1 MEYNKILDLIYEMF
15 PNPHCELEYHDD
27 FSFLCAVLL
36 SAQTTDKAV
45 NLVTKPLFLKY
56 PTAYELSKAND
67 NDLIPI
73 LKPIGLM
80 KNKSKYLINLSKV
93 LVEKY
98 NGMVPHDFNELIK
111 LPGVGR
117 KTANVF
123 LAEIDKR
130 PAIAVDTHVNR
141 VSFRLGLSSS
151 VDNVLKT
158 EEELEEK
165 FSKADWI
172 KVHYGLLFM
181 GRYKCLSK
189 NPKCD
194 DCKLREICQ
203 YEKREI
209 ND

>member
-1 MEYNKILDLIYEMF
+1 MENKEILDLIYKMF
-15 PNPHCELEYHDD
+15 PNPHCELEYFDD
-27 FSFLCAVLL
+27 FSFLCAVVL

-56 PTAYELSKAND
+56 PTVFDIASSSED
-67 NDLIPI
+67 ELIPI
-73 LKPIGLM
+73 LRPIGLM
-80 KNKSKYLINLSKV
+80 KNKSHYLIKISKAI
-93 LVEKY
+93 VEGYGGK
-98 NGMVPHDFNELIK
+98 VPHDFNELIK

-141 VSFRLGLSSS
+141 VSYRLGLSSS
-151 VDNVLKT
+151 IDNVLKT
-158 EEELEEK
+158 EHELEAGFDEK
-165 FSKADWI
+165 DWI

-189 NPKCD
+189 NPKCS
-194 DCKLREICQ
+194 DCNLKSICR
-203 YEKREI
+203 YERR
-209 ND
+209 D

>member
-1 MEYNKILDLIYEMF
+1 MENKEILDLIYKMF
-15 PNPHCELEYHDD
+15 PNPHCELEYFDD
-27 FSFLCAVLL
+27 FSFLCAVVL

-56 PTAYELSKAND
+56 PTVYDIATSSED
-67 NDLIPI
+67 ELIPI
-73 LKPIGLM
+73 LRPIGLM
-80 KNKSKYLINLSKV
+80 KNKSHYLIKISKAI
-93 LVEKY
+93 VEGYGGK
-98 NGMVPHDFNELIK
+98 VPHDFNELLK

-141 VSFRLGLSSS
+141 VSYRLGLSSS
-151 VDNVLKT
+151 IDNVLKT
-158 EEELEEK
+158 EHELEAGFDEK
-165 FSKADWI
+165 DWI

-189 NPKCD
+189 NPKCS
-194 DCKLREICQ
+194 DCKLKSICR
-203 YEKREI
+203 YEKR
-209 ND
+209 D

>member
-1 MEYNKILDLIYEMF
+1 MENKEILDLIYKMF
-15 PNPHCELEYHDD
+15 PNPHCELEYFDD
-27 FSFLCAVLL
+27 FSFLCAVVL

-56 PTAYELSKAND
+56 PTVFDIASSSED
-67 NDLIPI
+67 ELIPI
-73 LKPIGLM
+73 LRPIGLM
-80 KNKSKYLINLSKV
+80 KNKSHYLIKISKAI
-93 LVEKY
+93 VEDYGGK
-98 NGMVPHDFNELIK
+98 VPHDFDELIK

-141 VSFRLGLSSS
+141 VGYRLGLSSS
-151 VDNVLKT
+151 IDNVLKT
-158 EEELEEK
+158 EHELEAGFDEK
-165 FSKADWI
+165 DWI

-189 NPKCD
+189 NPKCS
-194 DCKLREICQ
+194 DCNLKSICR
-203 YEKREI
+203 YEKR
-209 ND
+209 D

>member
-1 MEYNKILDLIYEMF
+1 MENKEILDLIYKMF
-15 PNPHCELEYHDD
+15 PNPHCELEYFDD
-27 FSFLCAVLL
+27 FSFLCAVVL

-56 PTAYELSKAND
+56 HTVYDIATSSED
-67 NDLIPI
+67 ELIPI
-73 LKPIGLM
+73 LRPIGLM
-80 KNKSKYLINLSKV
+80 KNKSHYLIKISKAI
-93 LVEKY
+93 VEGYGGK
-98 NGMVPHDFNELIK
+98 VPHDFNELLK

-141 VSFRLGLSSS
+141 VSYRLGLSSS
-151 VDNVLKT
+151 IDNVLKT
-158 EEELEEK
+158 EHELEAGFDEK
-165 FSKADWI
+165 DWI

-189 NPKCD
+189 NPKCS
-194 DCKLREICQ
+194 DCKLKSICR
-203 YEKREI
+203 YEKR
-209 ND
+209 D

>member
-1 MEYNKILDLIYEMF
+1 MENKEILDLIYKMF
-15 PNPHCELEYHDD
+15 PNPHCELEYFDD
-27 FSFLCAVLL
+27 FSFLCAVVL

-56 PTAYELSKAND
+56 PTVFDIASSSED
-67 NDLIPI
+67 ELIPI
-73 LKPIGLM
+73 LRPIGLM
-80 KNKSKYLINLSKV
+80 KNKSHYLIKISKAI
-93 LVEKY
+93 VEGYCGK
-98 NGMVPHDFNELIK
+98 VPHDFNELIK

-141 VSFRLGLSSS
+141 VSYRLGLSSS
-151 VDNVLKT
+151 IDNVLKT
-158 EEELEEK
+158 EHELEAGFDEK
-165 FSKADWI
+165 DWI

-189 NPKCD
+189 NPKCS
-194 DCKLREICQ
+194 DCNLKSICR
-203 YEKREI
+203 YEKR
-209 ND
+209 D

>member
-1 MEYNKILDLIYEMF
+1 MENKEILDLIYKMF
-15 PNPHCELEYHDD
+15 PNPHCELEYFDD
-27 FSFLCAVLL
+27 FSFLCAVVL

-56 PTAYELSKAND
+56 PTVFDIASSSED
-67 NDLIPI
+67 ELIPI
-73 LKPIGLM
+73 LRPIGLM
-80 KNKSKYLINLSKV
+80 KNKSHYLIKISKAI
-93 LVEKY
+93 VEGYGGK
-98 NGMVPHDFNELIK
+98 VPHDFNELIK

-141 VSFRLGLSSS
+141 VSYRLGLSSS
-151 VDNVLKT
+151 IDNVLKT
-158 EEELEEK
+158 EHELEAGFDEK
-165 FSKADWI
+165 DWI

-189 NPKCD
+189 NPKCS
-194 DCKLREICQ
+194 DCLLYTSDAADEL
-203 YEKREI
+203 
-209 ND
+209 

>member
-1 MEYNKILDLIYEMF
+1 MDNKEILDRIYQMF
-15 PNPHCELEYHDD
+15 PNPHCELEYFDD
-27 FSFLCAVLL
+27 FSFLCAVVL

-45 NLVTKPLFLKY
+45 NQVTRPLFFKY
-56 PTAYELSKAND
+56 PNVLALSKAKEEELM
-67 NDLIPI
+67 LI
-73 LKPIGLM
+73 LRPIGLM
-80 KNKSKYLINLSKV
+80 KNKSKYLIALSKAIIND
-93 LVEKY
+93 Y
-98 NGMVPHDFNELIK
+98 NGIVPHNFDDLTR

-141 VSFRLGLSSS
+141 VSYRLGLSTSLN
-151 VDNVLKT
+151 NVLQT
-158 EEELEEK
+158 EKELMRAFASE
-165 FSKADWI
+165 DWI

-189 NPKCD
+189 KPKCD
-194 DCKLREICQ
+194 GCLLKQICR
-203 YEKREI
+203 YEEDK

>member
-1 MEYNKILDLIYEMF
+1 MENKEILDLIYKMF
-15 PNPHCELEYHDD
+15 PNPHCELEYFDD
-27 FSFLCAVLL
+27 FSFLCAVVL

-56 PTAYELSKAND
+56 PTVFDIASSSDDE
-67 NDLIPI
+67 LIPI
-73 LKPIGLM
+73 LRPIGLM
-80 KNKSKYLINLSKV
+80 KNKSHYLIKISKAI
-93 LVEKY
+93 VEGYGGK
-98 NGMVPHDFNELIK
+98 VPHDFNELIK

-141 VSFRLGLSSS
+141 VSYRLGLSSS
-151 VDNVLKT
+151 IDNVLKT
-158 EEELEEK
+158 EHELEAGFDEK
-165 FSKADWI
+165 DWI

-189 NPKCD
+189 NPKCS
-194 DCKLREICQ
+194 DCNLKSICR
-203 YEKREI
+203 YEKR
-209 ND
+209 D

>member
-1 MEYNKILDLIYEMF
+1 MENKEILDLIYKMF
-15 PNPHCELEYHDD
+15 SNPHCELEYFDD
-27 FSFLCAVLL
+27 FSFLCAVVL

-56 PTAYELSKAND
+56 PTVFDIASSSED
-67 NDLIPI
+67 ELIPI
-73 LKPIGLM
+73 LRPIGLM
-80 KNKSKYLINLSKV
+80 KNKSHYLIKISKAI
-93 LVEKY
+93 VEDYGGK
-98 NGMVPHDFNELIK
+98 VPHDFDELIK

-141 VSFRLGLSSS
+141 VSYRLGLSSS
-151 VDNVLKT
+151 IDNVLKT
-158 EEELEEK
+158 EHELEAGFDEK
-165 FSKADWI
+165 DWI

-189 NPKCD
+189 NPKCS
-194 DCKLREICQ
+194 DCNLKSICR
-203 YEKREI
+203 YEKR
-209 ND
+209 D

>member
-1 MEYNKILDLIYEMF
+1 MENKEILDLIYKMF
-15 PNPHCELEYHDD
+15 PNPHCELEYFDD
-27 FSFLCAVLL
+27 FSFLCAVVL

-56 PTAYELSKAND
+56 PTVFDIASSSED
-67 NDLIPI
+67 ELIPI
-73 LKPIGLM
+73 LRPIGLM
-80 KNKSKYLINLSKV
+80 KNNSHYLIKISKAI
-93 LVEKY
+93 VEGYGGK
-98 NGMVPHDFNELIK
+98 VPHDFNELIK

-141 VSFRLGLSSS
+141 VSYRLGLSSS
-151 VDNVLKT
+151 IDNVLKT
-158 EEELEEK
+158 EHELEAGFDEK
-165 FSKADWI
+165 DWI

-189 NPKCD
+189 NPKCS
-194 DCKLREICQ
+194 DCNLKSICR
-203 YEKREI
+203 YEKR
-209 ND
+209 D

>member
-1 MEYNKILDLIYEMF
+1 MENKEILDLIYKMF
-15 PNPHCELEYHDD
+15 PNPHCELEYFDD
-27 FSFLCAVLL
+27 FSFLCAVVL

-56 PTAYELSKAND
+56 PTVFDIASSSED
-67 NDLIPI
+67 ELIPI
-73 LKPIGLM
+73 LRPIGLM
-80 KNKSKYLINLSKV
+80 KNKSHYLIKISKAI
-93 LVEKY
+93 VEGYGGK
-98 NGMVPHDFNELIK
+98 VPHDFNELIK

-141 VSFRLGLSSS
+141 VSYRLGFSSS
-151 VDNVLKT
+151 IDNVLKT
-158 EEELEEK
+158 EHELEAGFDEK
-165 FSKADWI
+165 DWI

-189 NPKCD
+189 NPKCS
-194 DCKLREICQ
+194 DCNLKSICR
-203 YEKREI
+203 YEKR
-209 ND
+209 D

>member
-1 MEYNKILDLIYEMF
+1 MENKEILDLIYKMF
-15 PNPHCELEYHDD
+15 PNPYCELEYFDD
-27 FSFLCAVLL
+27 FSFLCAVVL

-56 PTAYELSKAND
+56 PTVFDIASSSED
-67 NDLIPI
+67 ELIPI
-73 LKPIGLM
+73 LRPIGLM
-80 KNKSKYLINLSKV
+80 KNKSHYLIKISKAI
-93 LVEKY
+93 VEGYGGK
-98 NGMVPHDFNELIK
+98 VPHDFNELIK

-141 VSFRLGLSSS
+141 VSYRLGLSSS
-151 VDNVLKT
+151 IDNVLKT
-158 EEELEEK
+158 EHELEAGFDEK
-165 FSKADWI
+165 DWI

-189 NPKCD
+189 NPKCS
-194 DCKLREICQ
+194 DCNLKSICR
-203 YEKREI
+203 YEKR
-209 ND
+209 D

>member
-1 MEYNKILDLIYEMF
+1 MENKEILDLIYKMF
-15 PNPHCELEYHDD
+15 PNPHCELEYFDD
-27 FSFLCAVLL
+27 FSFLCAVVL

-56 PTAYELSKAND
+56 PTVFDIASLSED
-67 NDLIPI
+67 ELIPI
-73 LKPIGLM
+73 LRPIGLM
-80 KNKSKYLINLSKV
+80 KNKSHYLIKISKAI
-93 LVEKY
+93 VEDYGGK
-98 NGMVPHDFNELIK
+98 VPHDFDELIK

-141 VSFRLGLSSS
+141 VSYRLGLSSS
-151 VDNVLKT
+151 IDNVLKT
-158 EEELEEK
+158 EHELEAGFDEK
-165 FSKADWI
+165 DWI

-189 NPKCD
+189 NPKCS
-194 DCKLREICQ
+194 DCNLKSICR
-203 YEKREI
+203 YEKR
-209 ND
+209 D

>member
-1 MEYNKILDLIYEMF
+1 MENKEILDLIYKMF
-15 PNPHCELEYHDD
+15 PNPHCELEYFDD
-27 FSFLCAVLL
+27 FSFLCAVVL

-56 PTAYELSKAND
+56 PTVFDIASSSED
-67 NDLIPI
+67 ELIPI
-73 LKPIGLM
+73 LRPICLM
-80 KNKSKYLINLSKV
+80 KNKSHYLIKISKAI
-93 LVEKY
+93 VEGYGGK
-98 NGMVPHDFNELIK
+98 VPHDFNELIK

-141 VSFRLGLSSS
+141 VSYRLGLSSS
-151 VDNVLKT
+151 IDNVLKT
-158 EEELEEK
+158 EHELEAGFDEK
-165 FSKADWI
+165 DWI

-189 NPKCD
+189 NPKCS
-194 DCKLREICQ
+194 DCNLKSICR
-203 YEKREI
+203 YEKR
-209 ND
+209 D

>member
-1 MEYNKILDLIYEMF
+1 MENKEILDLIYKMF
-15 PNPHCELEYHDD
+15 PNPHCELEYFDD
-27 FSFLCAVLL
+27 FSFLCAVVL

-56 PTAYELSKAND
+56 PTVFDIASSSED
-67 NDLIPI
+67 ELIPI
-73 LKPIGLM
+73 LRPIGLM
-80 KNKSKYLINLSKV
+80 KNKSHYLIKISKAI
-93 LVEKY
+93 VEGYGGK
-98 NGMVPHDFNELIK
+98 VPHDFNELIK

-141 VSFRLGLSSS
+141 VSYRLGLSSS
-151 VDNVLKT
+151 IDYVLKT
-158 EEELEEK
+158 EHELEAGFDEK
-165 FSKADWI
+165 DWI

-189 NPKCD
+189 NPKCS
-194 DCKLREICQ
+194 DCNLKSICR
-203 YEKREI
+203 YEKR
-209 ND
+209 D

>member
-1 MEYNKILDLIYEMF
+1 MENKEILDLIHKMF
-15 PNPHCELEYHDD
+15 PNPHCELEYFDD
-27 FSFLCAVLL
+27 FSFLCAVVL

-56 PTAYELSKAND
+56 PTVFDIASSSED
-67 NDLIPI
+67 ELIPI
-73 LKPIGLM
+73 LRPIGLM
-80 KNKSKYLINLSKV
+80 KNKSHYLIKISKAI
-93 LVEKY
+93 VEGYGGK
-98 NGMVPHDFNELIK
+98 VPHDFNELIK

-141 VSFRLGLSSS
+141 VSYRLGLSSS
-151 VDNVLKT
+151 IDNVLKT
-158 EEELEEK
+158 EHELEAGFDEK
-165 FSKADWI
+165 DWI

-189 NPKCD
+189 NPKCS
-194 DCKLREICQ
+194 DCNLKSICR
-203 YEKREI
+203 YEKR
-209 ND
+209 D

>member
-1 MEYNKILDLIYEMF
+1 MENKEILDLIYKMF
-15 PNPHCELEYHDD
+15 PNPHCELEYFDD
-27 FSFLCAVLL
+27 FSLLCAVVL

-56 PTAYELSKAND
+56 PTVFDIASSSED
-67 NDLIPI
+67 ELIPI
-73 LKPIGLM
+73 LRPIGLM
-80 KNKSKYLINLSKV
+80 KNKSHYLIKISKAI
-93 LVEKY
+93 VEDYGGK
-98 NGMVPHDFNELIK
+98 VPHDFDELIK

-141 VSFRLGLSSS
+141 VSYRLGLSSS
-151 VDNVLKT
+151 IDNVLKT
-158 EEELEEK
+158 EHELEAGFDEK
-165 FSKADWI
+165 DWI

-189 NPKCD
+189 NPKCS
-194 DCKLREICQ
+194 DCNLKSICR
-203 YEKREI
+203 YEKR
-209 ND
+209 D

>member
-1 MEYNKILDLIYEMF
+1 MENKEILDLIYKMF
-15 PNPHCELEYHDD
+15 PNPHCELEYFDD
-27 FSFLCAVLL
+27 FSFLCAVVL

-56 PTAYELSKAND
+56 PTVYDIASLSED
-67 NDLIPI
+67 ELIPI
-73 LKPIGLM
+73 LRPIGLM
-80 KNKSKYLINLSKV
+80 KNKSHYLIKISKAI
-93 LVEKY
+93 VENYGGK
-98 NGMVPHDFNELIK
+98 VPHDFNELLK

-141 VSFRLGLSSS
+141 VSYRLGLSSS
-151 VDNVLKT
+151 IDNVLKT
-158 EEELEEK
+158 EHELEAGFDEK
-165 FSKADWI
+165 DWI

-189 NPKCD
+189 NHKCS
-194 DCKLREICQ
+194 DCKLNSICR
-203 YEKREI
+203 YEKR
-209 ND
+209 D

>member
-1 MEYNKILDLIYEMF
+1 MENKEILDLIYKMF
-15 PNPHCELEYHDD
+15 PNPHCELEYFDD
-27 FSFLCAVLL
+27 FSFLCAVVL

-56 PTAYELSKAND
+56 PTVFDIASSSED
-67 NDLIPI
+67 ELIPI
-73 LKPIGLM
+73 LRPIGLM
-80 KNKSKYLINLSKV
+80 KNKSHYLIKISKAI
-93 LVEKY
+93 VEGYGGK
-98 NGMVPHDFNELIK
+98 VPHDFNKLIK

-141 VSFRLGLSSS
+141 VSYRLGLSSS
-151 VDNVLKT
+151 IDNVLKT
-158 EEELEEK
+158 EHELEAGFDEK
-165 FSKADWI
+165 DWI

-189 NPKCD
+189 NPKCS
-194 DCKLREICQ
+194 DCNLKSICR
-203 YEKREI
+203 YEKR
-209 ND
+209 D

>member
-1 MEYNKILDLIYEMF
+1 MENKEILDLIYKMF
-15 PNPHCELEYHDD
+15 PNPHCELEYFDD
-27 FSFLCAVLL
+27 FSFLCAVVL

-56 PTAYELSKAND
+56 PTVFDIASSNED
-67 NDLIPI
+67 ELIPI
-73 LKPIGLM
+73 LRPIGLM
-80 KNKSKYLINLSKV
+80 KNKSHYLIKISKAI
-93 LVEKY
+93 VEDYGGK
-98 NGMVPHDFNELIK
+98 VPHDFDELIK

-141 VSFRLGLSSS
+141 VSYRLGLSSS
-151 VDNVLKT
+151 IDNVLKT
-158 EEELEEK
+158 EHELEAGFDEK
-165 FSKADWI
+165 DWI

-189 NPKCD
+189 NPKCS
-194 DCKLREICQ
+194 DCNLKSICR
-203 YEKREI
+203 YEKR
-209 ND
+209 D

>member
-1 MEYNKILDLIYEMF
+1 MENKEILDLIYKMF
-15 PNPHCELEYHDD
+15 PNPHCELEYFDD
-27 FSFLCAVLL
+27 FSFLCAVVL

-56 PTAYELSKAND
+56 PTVFDIASSSED
-67 NDLIPI
+67 ELIPI
-73 LKPIGLM
+73 LRPIGLM
-80 KNKSKYLINLSKV
+80 KNKSHFLIKISKAI
-93 LVEKY
+93 VEGYGGK
-98 NGMVPHDFNELIK
+98 VPHDFNELIK

-141 VSFRLGLSSS
+141 VSYRLGLSSS
-151 VDNVLKT
+151 IDNVLKT
-158 EEELEEK
+158 EHELEAGFDEK
-165 FSKADWI
+165 DWI

-189 NPKCD
+189 NPKCS
-194 DCKLREICQ
+194 DCNLKSICR
-203 YEKREI
+203 YEKR
-209 ND
+209 D

>member
-1 MEYNKILDLIYEMF
+1 MENKEILDLIYKMF
-15 PNPHCELEYHDD
+15 PNPHCELEYFDD
-27 FSFLCAVLL
+27 FSFLCAVVL

-56 PTAYELSKAND
+56 PTVFDIASSSED
-67 NDLIPI
+67 ELIPI
-73 LKPIGLM
+73 LRPIGLM
-80 KNKSKYLINLSKV
+80 KNKSHYLIKISKAI
-93 LVEKY
+93 VEGYGGK
-98 NGMVPHDFNELIK
+98 VPHDFDELIK

-141 VSFRLGLSSS
+141 VSYRLGLSSS
-151 VDNVLKT
+151 IDNVLKT
-158 EEELEEK
+158 EHELEAGFDEK
-165 FSKADWI
+165 DWI

-189 NPKCD
+189 NPKCSY
-194 DCKLREICQ
+194 CNLKSICR
-203 YEKREI
+203 YEKR
-209 ND
+209 D

>member
-1 MEYNKILDLIYEMF
+1 MENKEILDLIYKMF
-15 PNPHCELEYHDD
+15 PNPHCELEYFDD
-27 FSFLCAVLL
+27 FSFLCAVVL

-56 PTAYELSKAND
+56 PTVFYIASSSED
-67 NDLIPI
+67 ELIPI
-73 LKPIGLM
+73 LRPIGLM
-80 KNKSKYLINLSKV
+80 KNKSHYLIKISKAI
-93 LVEKY
+93 VEGYGGK
-98 NGMVPHDFNELIK
+98 VPHDFNELIK

-141 VSFRLGLSSS
+141 VSYRLGLSSS
-151 VDNVLKT
+151 IDNVLKT
-158 EEELEEK
+158 EHELEAGFDEK
-165 FSKADWI
+165 DWI

-189 NPKCD
+189 NPKCS
-194 DCKLREICQ
+194 DCNLKSICR
-203 YEKREI
+203 YEKR
-209 ND
+209 D

>member
-1 MEYNKILDLIYEMF
+1 MENKEILDLIYKMF
-15 PNPHCELEYHDD
+15 PNPHCELEYFDD
-27 FSFLCAVLL
+27 FSFLCAVVL

-56 PTAYELSKAND
+56 PTIFDIASSSED
-67 NDLIPI
+67 ELIPI
-73 LKPIGLM
+73 LRPIGLM
-80 KNKSKYLINLSKV
+80 KNKSHYLIKISKAI
-93 LVEKY
+93 VEGYGGK
-98 NGMVPHDFNELIK
+98 VPHDFNELIK

-141 VSFRLGLSSS
+141 VSYRLGLSSS
-151 VDNVLKT
+151 IDNVLKT
-158 EEELEEK
+158 EHELEAGFDEK
-165 FSKADWI
+165 DWI

-189 NPKCD
+189 NPKCS
-194 DCKLREICQ
+194 DCNLKSICR
-203 YEKREI
+203 YEKR
-209 ND
+209 D

>member
-1 MEYNKILDLIYEMF
+1 MENKEILDLIYKMF
-15 PNPHCELEYHDD
+15 PNPHCELEYFDD
-27 FSFLCAVLL
+27 FSFLCAVVL

-56 PTAYELSKAND
+56 PTVYDIASSNED
-67 NDLIPI
+67 DLIPI
-73 LKPIGLM
+73 LRPIGLM
-80 KNKSKYLINLSKV
+80 KNKSHYLIKISKAI
-93 LVEKY
+93 VENYGGK
-98 NGMVPHDFNELIK
+98 VPHDFNELLK

-141 VSFRLGLSSS
+141 VSYRLGLSSS

-158 EEELEEK
+158 EHELEAGFDEK
-165 FSKADWI
+165 DWI

-189 NPKCD
+189 NPKCS
-194 DCKLREICQ
+194 DCNLKSICR
-203 YEKREI
+203 YEKR
-209 ND
+209 D

>member
-1 MEYNKILDLIYEMF
+1 MENKEILDLIYKMF
-15 PNPHCELEYHDD
+15 PNPHCELEYFDD
-27 FSFLCAVLL
+27 FSFLCAVVL

-56 PTAYELSKAND
+56 PTVFDIASSSED
-67 NDLIPI
+67 ELIPI
-73 LKPIGLM
+73 LRPIGLM
-80 KNKSKYLINLSKV
+80 KNKSHYLIKISKAI
-93 LVEKY
+93 VEGYGGK
-98 NGMVPHDFNELIK
+98 VPHDFNELIK

-141 VSFRLGLSSS
+141 VSYRLGLSSRI
-151 VDNVLKT
+151 DTVLKT
-158 EEELEEK
+158 EHELEAGFDEK
-165 FSKADWI
+165 DWI

-189 NPKCD
+189 NPKCS
-194 DCKLREICQ
+194 DCNLKSICR
-203 YEKREI
+203 YEKR
-209 ND
+209 D

>member
-1 MEYNKILDLIYEMF
+1 MENKEILDLIYKMF
-15 PNPHCELEYHDD
+15 PNPHCELEYFDD
-27 FSFLCAVLL
+27 FSFLCAVVL

-56 PTAYELSKAND
+56 PTVFDIASSNED
-67 NDLIPI
+67 ELIPI
-73 LKPIGLM
+73 LRPIGLM
-80 KNKSKYLINLSKV
+80 KNKSHYLIKISKAI
-93 LVEKY
+93 VEGYGGK
-98 NGMVPHDFNELIK
+98 VPHDFNELIK

-141 VSFRLGLSSS
+141 VSYRLGLSSS
-151 VDNVLKT
+151 IDNVLKT
-158 EEELEEK
+158 EHELEAGFDEK
-165 FSKADWI
+165 DWI

-189 NPKCD
+189 NPKCS
-194 DCKLREICQ
+194 DCNLKSICR
-203 YEKREI
+203 YEKR
-209 ND
+209 D

>member
-1 MEYNKILDLIYEMF
+1 MKNKEILDLIYKMF
-15 PNPHCELEYHDD
+15 PNPHCELEYFDD
-27 FSFLCAVLL
+27 FSFLCAVVL

-56 PTAYELSKAND
+56 PTIFDIASSSED
-67 NDLIPI
+67 ELIPI
-73 LKPIGLM
+73 LRPIGLM
-80 KNKSKYLINLSKV
+80 KNKSHYLIKISKAI
-93 LVEKY
+93 VEGYGGK
-98 NGMVPHDFNELIK
+98 VPHDFNELIK

-141 VSFRLGLSSS
+141 VSYRLGLSSS
-151 VDNVLKT
+151 IDNVLKT
-158 EEELEEK
+158 EHELEAGFDEK
-165 FSKADWI
+165 DWI

-189 NPKCD
+189 NPKCS
-194 DCKLREICQ
+194 DCNLKSICR
-203 YEKREI
+203 YEKR
-209 ND
+209 D

>member
-1 MEYNKILDLIYEMF
+1 MENKEILDLIYKMF
-15 PNPHCELEYHDD
+15 PNPHCELEYFDD
-27 FSFLCAVLL
+27 FSFLCAVVL

-56 PTAYELSKAND
+56 PTVFDIASSSED
-67 NDLIPI
+67 ELIPI
-73 LKPIGLM
+73 LRPIGLM
-80 KNKSKYLINLSKV
+80 KNKSHYLIKISKAI
-93 LVEKY
+93 VEDYGGK
-98 NGMVPHDFNELIK
+98 VPHDFDELIK

-141 VSFRLGLSSS
+141 VSYSLGLSSS
-151 VDNVLKT
+151 IDNVLKT
-158 EEELEEK
+158 EHELEAGFDEK
-165 FSKADWI
+165 DWI

-189 NPKCD
+189 NPKCS
-194 DCKLREICQ
+194 DCNLKSICR
-203 YEKREI
+203 YEKR
-209 ND
+209 D